1 VTFRPVN
8 LRKLPA
14 SGNVFG
20 ASLELFFRS
29 YFEGLS
35 LLRLTWEELRL
46 AMFILIFYFMMLF
59 MLLLF
64 MVNC

>member
-1 VTFRPVN
+1 

-14 SGNVFG
+14 LPETSSGPLWSFYSELFWG
-20 ASLELFFRS
+20 ASLRS
-29 YFEGLS
+29 FAL
-35 LLRLTWEELRL
+35 EELRL

>member
-1 VTFRPVN
+1 VTFKPTT
-8 LRKLPA
+8 LRKLPTLPVTS
-14 SGNVFG
+14 SGPLW
-20 ASLELFFRS
+20 SC
-29 YFEGLS
+29 FEGPS
-35 LLRLTWEELRL
+35 LRRLTLEELLL

>member
-1 VTFRPVN
+1 
-8 LRKLPA
+8 LELL
-14 SGNVFG
+14 FG
-20 ASLELFFRS
+20 ATILELFFRG
-29 YFEGLS
+29 FLR
-35 LLRLTWEELRL
+35 RLTLEELRL